1 MIKQFLLDKKISA
14 TGFILLLLGT
24 LLLFIFSVPHAMAG
38 RKILLY
44 LTFFMALPIFWRALR
59 NNSKQLL
66 HATLLLF
73 ALQLWMLVITFFIA
87 DQPYASL
94 LEWKGQ
100 WLTVAMCYVIGI
112 GIACTLMDSAIKAPR
127 VTATLIIVVPITIFL
142 GLNAIVMIHEMV
154 LAGKFLPNQLG
165 MTDEKGVTNYLIA
178 LMEPILIADMLGRL
192 VKGVRLIPVPNW
204 VISLLLALA
213 LFSLFAASS
222 RNGLIIMMLAF
233 MLGAAMVFIE
243 SRKQYSPLKVI
254 SSTLAT
260 LILVFTISFISYKTD
275 PRWATFVETIPI
287 AWDIDRDLRWLDSD
301 GADVPVTVSG
311 KPVDISEYYRIA
323 WAHAGLRMLA
333 EHPWGME
340 ISRET
345 FRNLELE
352 KYGQA
357 KIFHSHNAWIDFGLN
372 VGIPG
377 LLLWAGFLLFLIK
390 TGWSAWK
397 SHHDQLGL
405 ALTIMV
411 VMFMLRGLLDSTF
424 RNQII
429 EQFVLTAALLFTTL
443 LYKHQDD

>member
-1 MIKQFLLDKKISA
+1 MIKQFLLDKKISPS
-14 TGFILLLLGT
+14 GFALLLLGAV
-24 LLLFIFSVPHAMAG
+24 LLFIFSVPHAMAG

-44 LTFFMALPIFWRALR
+44 LTFFMAIPIFWRAVR
-59 NNSKQLL
+59 NNSKPLL

-73 ALQLWMLVITFFIA
+73 ALQLWMLIITFFIA

-127 VTATLIIVVPITIFL
+127 VAVTLIVIAPITLFL
-142 GLNAIVMIHEMV
+142 TLNAIAMLHEMV

-165 MTDEKGVTNYLIA
+165 ITDEKGVTNYLIA

-192 VKGVRLIPVPNW
+192 VKGIRLIPVPNW

-233 MLGAAMVFIE
+233 MLGAAMMVSE
-243 SRKQYSPLKVI
+243 SRKKFSPLKVI
-254 SSTLAT
+254 GSALAT
-260 LILVFTISFISYKTD
+260 LLLVFTISFISYKTD

-287 AWDIDRDLRWLDSD
+287 AWDIDRDLRWLDSS
-301 GADVPVTVSG
+301 ATDVPVTASG
-311 KPVDISEYYRIA
+311 KSVDISEYYRIA

-377 LLLWAGFLLFLIK
+377 LLLWAAFLLFLIK

-397 SHHDQLGL
+397 SHQDQLGL
-405 ALTIMV
+405 ALAIMV
-411 VMFMLRGLLDSTF
+411 IMFMLRGLLDSTF

-429 EQFVLTAALLFTTL
+429 EQFMLTAALLLTTL
-443 LYKHQDD
+443 LYKHRDN